1 MRAVTEAAKAEGC
14 VLRMACS
21 TLVKASKA
29 LAPFGFFEQWE
40 TLRAI
45 TAGRRSRSARLLVG
59 STPCSLRKR
68 SRLPRNGGRARSFAL
83 PLCGPGLL

>member
-1 MRAVTEAAKAEGC
+1 MGAVTEATKAEGC
-14 VLRMACS
+14 VLRMGCS

-45 TAGRRSRSARLLVG
+45 TAGRRSRSARLLVARPSPPG
-59 STPCSLRKR
+59 MAYRDRQECTCIR
-68 SRLPRNGGRARSFAL
+68 SRFPRL
-83 PLCGPGLL
+83 TDYL